1 MKITHSRTESS
12 LPAGA
17 QTDPRIGR
25 LCEWGTRL
33 AELGLSPGESGNMSF
48 RVDEGF
54 VVSRTTAPLAEL
66 GPDDWVLV
74 TGVDR
79 LENGGLV
86 VNSIGEHDPSRDS
99 AVHAAVYGAQPDAE
113 AVFHFHVG
121 NLDLLTQLNVPATNE
136 WHSAGTTESMEEIE
150 RFLATNPDTRYFV
163 LVEHGTVAVGDRV
176 DEAGA
181 LVEQHHQMVV
191 RALSE

>member
-1 MKITHSRTESS
+1 MRVTHSRTESS
-12 LPAGA
+12 LPAGVQA
-17 QTDPRIGR
+17 DSRIAR
-25 LCEWGTRL
+25 LCGWGARL

-54 VVSRTTAPLAEL
+54 LVSRTTAPLAEL

-79 LENGGLV
+79 LDKGGLV

-99 AVHAAVYGAQPDAE
+99 AVHAAVYGAKPDAE

-121 NLDLLTQLNVPATNE
+121 NLEVLTRLDVPATKQ

-150 RFLATNPDTRYFV
+150 RFLTTNPDTRYFV
-163 LVEHGTVAVGDRV
+163 LVEHGTVAVGDSV

-181 LVEQHHQMVV
+181 LVEQHHHMVV
-191 RALSE
+191 RALAE